1 MPDEKDLL
9 IDELRKENQQL
20 ISLVSELQNTITELQ
35 ETIKDLREQL
45 NKNSGNSS
53 KPPSSDGF
61 KKSVNKNRSLRK
73 KSGKKPGG
81 QNGHNGSYLTVLSE
95 PDHTENH
102 LHSDCAGCPHYEKCR
117 AAARLKEIRYVIDAV
132 VDVDITAHKLLSVP
146 RCIKC
151 GCEKTGSFPDSVS
164 SNIQYGENL
173 ESLVVTLNTV
183 GAVSVNRTHE
193 ILGGVFNIPIS
204 TGTINNMVSR
214 CANKV
219 EPVYSEIGER
229 LKASPIDH
237 ADETGT
243 SINGKLEWAHCLSN
257 DKYTYI
263 ELHQKRGFK
272 AIEDIGLLTG
282 YKGILVH
289 DCWSPYWKLEGVIH
303 QLCCAHLLRELNGV
317 SENHPEQKWAPQFK
331 ALLLKMKRSKE
342 RAIGQGKDA
351 FRESTLKKYSERYD
365 EIIKLAYEENPVPE
379 KMPGKR
385 GKQKRGKVL
394 SLIDRLKGHKAEVCL
409 FVNNFAVPFDNNQ
422 AERDIRNIKI
432 KTKVSGFFKTEDGA
446 KNYLRI
452 MSFVSTA
459 RKLGKTAYEA
469 IRSAVIGEPAVLLG
483 LGTE

>member
-9 IDELRKENQQL
+9 IDDLHKQIDQL
-20 ISLVSELQNTITELQ
+20 NDVIKNLN

-61 KKSVNKNRSLRK
+61 KKPVNKNRSLRK

-81 QNGHNGSYLTVLSE
+81 QKGHNGSCLTVLSE
-95 PDHTENH
+95 PDHTKDH
-102 LHSDCAGCPHYEKCR
+102 LHSDCANCPHYEKCR
-117 AAARLKEIRYVIDAV
+117 AAAKVKETRYVIDAV
-132 VDVDITAHKLLSVP
+132 VNVDITAHNLLSVP
-146 RCIKC
+146 CCLKC
-151 GCEKTGSFPDSVS
+151 GCEKTGSFPDSVK
-164 SNIQYGENL
+164 NHIQYGENL
-173 ESLVVTLNTV
+173 EALVATLNTV

-193 ILGGVFNIPIS
+193 ILSGVFNIPIS

-214 CANKV
+214 CAKKI
-219 EPVYSEIGER
+219 ESVYNEIGKR
-229 LKASPIDH
+229 LKDSQIGH

-243 SINGKLEWAHCLSN
+243 SINGVTEWVHDFSN
-257 DKYTYI
+257 DSFTYLA
-263 ELHQKRGFK
+263 LHKKRGFK
-272 AIEDIGLLTG
+272 AIEDIGLLTD

-289 DCWSPYWKLEGVIH
+289 DCWSPYWKLDGVIH

-317 SENHPEQKWAPQFK
+317 AENHPDQKWAPQFRK
-331 ALLLKMKRSKE
+331 LLIKMKRSKE
-342 RAIGQGKDA
+342 RAIGQGKEA

-379 KMPGKR
+379 KKPGKR

-394 SLIDRLKGHKAEVCL
+394 SLIDRLSKHKGEVCL

-422 AERDIRNIKI
+422 AERDIRSVKI
-432 KTKVSGFFKTEDGA
+432 KTKVSGFFKTEEGA
-446 KNYLRI
+446 KNYLKI

-459 RKLGKTAYEA
+459 RKLGRSAYEA
-469 IRSAVIGEPAVLLG
+469 VRLAVIGEPGVVLG
-483 LGTE
+483 

>member
-1 MPDEKDLL
+1 MPDKKDLS
-9 IDELRKENQQL
+9 IDELRKQNKQL
-20 ISLVSELQNTITELQ
+20 TELVVELQNTISELQ

-61 KKSVNKNRSLRK
+61 KKPVNKNRSLRK

-81 QNGHNGSYLTVLSE
+81 QNGHNGSYLTVLSA

-102 LHSDCAGCPHYEKCR
+102 LHSDCTGCPHYAQCC
-117 AAARLKEIRYVIDAV
+117 AAAEVKETRYVIDAV
-132 VDVDITAHKLLSVP
+132 VDVDITAHNLLSVP
-146 RCIKC
+146 CCHKC

-164 SNIQYGENL
+164 SYIQYGENL
-173 ESLVVTLNTV
+173 EALVVTLNTV
-183 GAVSVNRTHE
+183 GAVSVNRKHE

-214 CANKV
+214 CAKKV
-219 EPVYSEIGER
+219 EPVYDEIGEK
-229 LKASPIDH
+229 LKESPIAH

-243 SINGKLEWAHCLSN
+243 NINGKLEWAHCLSN
-257 DKYTYI
+257 DMYTYI

-282 YKGILVH
+282 YTGILVH
-289 DCWSPYWKLEGVIH
+289 DCWSPYWKLEGVVH

-317 SENHPEQKWAPQFK
+317 SENHPDQKWAPQFRE
-331 ALLLKMKRSKE
+331 LLIKMKRLKE
-342 RAIGQGKDA
+342 RAIGQGKVA
-351 FRESTLKKYSERYD
+351 FRESTLKKYSKRYD
-365 EIIKLAYEENPVPE
+365 EIIKLAYEENPALE
-379 KMPGKR
+379 KKPGKC

-394 SLIDRLKGHKAEVCL
+394 SLIDRLSGHKGEVCL

-432 KTKVSGFFKTEDGA
+432 KTKVSGFFKTEEGA

-459 RKLGKTAYEA
+459 KKLGKSAYEA
-469 IRSAVIGEPAVLLG
+469 MRFNSSTSFCKSTMI
-483 LGTE
+483 